1 MIVDKLENRHRYSHL
16 HSGIQ
21 AALEFLANTD
31 LAALPKGRHN
41 IDGDA
46 LFAIVNDYDT
56 QPPGT
61 EPFETH
67 RRYADVQ
74 FVVSGE
80 EAFGYLPLEDQTP
93 LAPYH
98 DAHDFIEYD
107 YEQNREAACFVP
119 LKAGMFAIFMPED
132 MHMPG
137 TGTAPVRVRKVVCK
151 VLL

>member
-1 MIVDKLENRHRYSHL
+1 MIIDKLENRHRYQHL
-16 HSGIQ
+16 HPRIA
-21 AALEFLANTD
+21 AALAFLADTD
-31 LAALPKGRHN
+31 LSALPKGRHS
-41 IDGDA
+41 IDGDN

-56 QPPGT
+56 QPAGT

-67 RRYADVQ
+67 KRYADVQ

-80 EAFGYLPLEDQTP
+80 EAFGYLPLAGQAT

-98 DAHDFIEYD
+98 EAHDFVEYD
-107 YEQNREAACFVP
+107 YQANKDDACFIP

-137 TGTAPVRVRKVVCK
+137 TGEQPVRVRKVVCK